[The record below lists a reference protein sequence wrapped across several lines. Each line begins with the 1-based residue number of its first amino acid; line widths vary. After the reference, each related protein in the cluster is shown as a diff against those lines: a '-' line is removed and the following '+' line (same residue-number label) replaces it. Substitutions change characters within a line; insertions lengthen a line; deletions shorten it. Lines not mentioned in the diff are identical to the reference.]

1 MCKDQ
6 KFEDGDGEV
15 GVCPVCGNEDLT
27 YEEMRADNVGNIYPW
42 KCNQCGAEGEET
54 YEVTF
59 QVIIIKTNRRNCINV
74 CK

>member
-1 MCKDQ
+1 MCKAQ

-27 YEEMRADNVGNIYPW
+27 YEERRVDNVGNIYPW

-59 QVIIIKTNRRNCINV
+59 TGHYNKN
-74 CK
+74 

>member
-15 GVCPVCGNEDLT
+15 GICPVCDNEDLT
-27 YEEMRADNVGNIYPW
+27 YEEMRVDNVGNIYPW

-59 QVIIIKTNRRNCINV
+59 TGHYNKN
-74 CK
+74 